1 MPRTAHMTKVHL
13 YIPNGHLEWIKTM
26 AATED
31 MAFAEMVRR
40 CLHLGM
46 LQLIADR
53 NAFFVAVEKG
63 QKAREAIEAEPL
75 PS

>member
-46 LQLIADR
+46 LGL
-53 NAFFVAVEKG
+53 
-63 QKAREAIEAEPL
+63 
-75 PS
+75 